1 MSLRKEYI
9 MFPKINNKSLLD
21 CTEEDLQILID
32 NPDFRENEYLDYK
45 ENFAYLEIPKE
56 NKRVIDAKK
65 ADLKSDVC
73 AFANSEGG
81 YIVYGISDENGCAKE
96 TVGIQIEND
105 NTDKFELDI
114 RNVLNTIVPKSP
126 YIIFHFVKLN
136 TGKFVVV
143 MFIKHDSFAP
153 YTHIV
158 DNKGY
163 IMYKRSGNENRIMT
177 YTELKN
183 MFNHSLE
190 LDKEIIKFRNE
201 RVNFYNATEDILR
214 VDESQN
220 RFILLHIIPETFLDS
235 SYNRNV
241 FMLEK
246 NHEFSSYPIFEA
258 FCSTNRS
265 VPCVD
270 GLRCCGT
277 TPSYS
282 RYECRINNNGIVECF
297 TPLSNYLYSISPNDD
312 IRLDHNELWKS
323 IEKVLDAYRSSIMNI
338 NTDERVFWCITIC
351 GAKGVIG
358 EKRDYGI
365 GYIGNIDRNLLLCS
379 PTVCEHL
386 EDDQA
391 FDIAKKNLHIE
402 FLLSLGVKYNKM
414 LNQLIDEV
422 YEKTNV
428 DTDTR

>member
-1 MSLRKEYI
+1 

-45 ENFAYLEIPKE
+45 KAFAHLELQNERK
-56 NKRVIDAKK
+56 NVIEAKK
-65 ADLKSDVC
+65 AELKSDIC
-73 AFANSEGG
+73 SFANAEGG
-81 YIVYGISDENGCAKE
+81 YLIYGISDEKGCAKE
-96 TVGIQIEND
+96 IVGIQIEND
-105 NTDKFELDI
+105 NTDQFELKI
-114 RNVLNTIVPKSP
+114 RNILNTIIPKSP
-126 YIIFHFVKLN
+126 YTKFNFIKLKD
-136 TGKFVVV
+136 GRFVVV
-143 MFIKHDSFAP
+143 IYIKHDNYSP
-153 YTHIV
+153 YTQVI
-158 DNKGY
+158 DDKGY
-163 IMYKRSGNENRIMT
+163 IMYTRSGNGKRLMT
-177 YTELKN
+177 FTEVKN
-183 MFNHSLE
+183 LFNHSLE
-190 LDKEIIKFRNE
+190 LDKEITIFRNE
-201 RVNFYNATEDILR
+201 RVNFYNATENISR

-220 RFILLHIIPETFLDS
+220 RFVLLHIIPETFLDS

-258 FCSTNRS
+258 FCCTNRS

-270 GLRCCGT
+270 GLRCCGIT
-277 TPSYS
+277 SYYS

-297 TPLSNYLYSISPNDD
+297 APLSNYLYSISPNDD
-312 IRLDHNELWKS
+312 DRLDHNELWKS
-323 IEKVLDAYRSSIMNI
+323 IEKVLDAYRSSIMKI

-402 FLLSLGVKYNKM
+402 FLLSLGVKYNEM

-422 YEKTNV
+422 YEKINV
-428 DTDTR
+428 DTDTK